1 MGMLLFFISAKIF
14 PLSKLFIL
22 VLEDKYTAEKTF
34 SFFFLMLLNKQCVF
48 PLGTQ
53 GD

>member
-34 SFFFLMLLNKQCVF
+34 FFFLMLLNKQCFF